1 MLVAPQRVMS
11 FDEFFISFNT
21 FSDNI
26 SEVVLALILIIY
38 SVPFITVA
46 FLTIQSA
53 VGLLPTVAGGRW
65 VSIPSMV
72 SSYVLALA
80 FLAAF
85 LAFGVLWRRLVAL
98 EGCFEF
104 MLS

>member
-26 SEVVLALILIIY
+26 SEVVLALIIY